1 MAEVTNNL
9 RRFRFDHGEMTQED
23 LANRVGVSRQTII
36 AIESGRYTP
45 SWAWPSASPASSNAA
60 SKTFSPPTINPATLT
75 AYLTCLPP
83 DLLPVSPLA
92 IRTGKK
98 RLFPCPRRPPAG
110 NM

>member
-45 SWAWPSASPASSNAA
+45 S
-60 SKTFSPPTINPATLT
+60 LG
-75 AYLTCLPP
+75 
-83 DLLPVSPLA
+83 LA
-92 IRTGKK
+92 FRLA
-98 RLFPCPRRPPAG
+98 RLFKCRIEDLFAP
-110 NM
+110 ND